1 MDINWYLNL
10 VPTENYRKLYTD
22 PSTGERLPSN
32 FMRFMEAILRP
43 VMDLHE
49 VSQNYDAFNVNKAA
63 GDQLDLLGLLV
74 GIERR
79 LPYVPVTGNINMTD
93 ETYRMVLLLR
103 IAQEGWNGQNEDACK
118 IYTNLIKGS
127 GVNISYTDLVNA
139 HVEMHV
145 APESQ
150 NASLVISS
158 TDCFLVP
165 AGVKMDLNIDE
176 YEFATTNYSGLKPT
190 SAETDIFVELSGGNS

>member
-93 ETYRMVLLLR
+93 DTYRMVLLLR

-127 GVNISYTDLVNA
+127 GVNISYEDLVNA
-139 HVEMHV
+139 NVKLHVS
-145 APESQ
+145 PESQ
-150 NASLVISS
+150 ESSMIIYS

-165 AGVKMDLNIDE
+165 AGVGKELIVDE
-176 YEFATTNYSGLKPT
+176 YEFTTTNYSGAQIV
-190 SAETDIFVELSGGNS
+190 SEETNIYVGLSGGNA